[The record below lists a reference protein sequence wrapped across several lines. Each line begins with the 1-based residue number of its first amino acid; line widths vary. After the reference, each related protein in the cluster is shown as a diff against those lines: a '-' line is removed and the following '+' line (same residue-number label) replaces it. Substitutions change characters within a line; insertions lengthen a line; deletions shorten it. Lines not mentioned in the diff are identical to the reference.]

1 MHKNSLNNFSLKDKV
16 IIVTG
21 GAGLLGRMHAEAILD
36 AEGIPVILDVDNNKI
51 NESKKVIEK
60 KYSKKF
66 FALNC
71 DITNRDSVKICL
83 DKIIKL
89 TNRLDG
95 LINNAAI
102 DPKVGNSLNS
112 QNLNRFEDFSL
123 DIWLNELNVG
133 LTGAFI
139 CSQIFGEYMATQKK
153 GVIVNI
159 SSDLSIISPDQR
171 LYEKEGVVEKLQP
184 VKPVTYSVIKTGLI
198 GLTKYLATYWAKKGI
213 RVNAISPSGVFNNQD
228 SVFVERIIKSIPLG
242 RMANKDEYKSSLIY
256 LLSDASSYMTG
267 FNLVVDG
274 GRTCW

>member
-1 MHKNSLNNFSLKDKV
+1 MQANSLNNFLLKDKI

-21 GAGLLGRMHAEAILD
+21 GAGLLGKMHAEAILE
-36 AEGIPVILDVDNNKI
+36 AEGIPVILDVDNDKL
-51 NESKKVIEK
+51 NEAKKFIEK
-60 KYSKKF
+60 KYSKKII
-66 FALNC
+66 ALNC
-71 DITNRDSVKICL
+71 DITNRASVITCL

-102 DPKVGNSLNS
+102 DPKVGNSLNI

-139 CSQIFGEYMATQKK
+139 CSQIFGDYMATQKK

-171 LYEKEGVVEKLQP
+171 LYEKEDAPENLQP

>member
-1 MHKNSLNNFSLKDKV
+1 MQANSLNNFLLKDKI

-21 GAGLLGRMHAEAILD
+21 GAGLLGKMHAEAILE
-36 AEGIPVILDVDNNKI
+36 AEGIPVILDVDNDKL
-51 NESKKVIEK
+51 NEAKKVIEK
-60 KYSKKF
+60 KYSKKII
-66 FALNC
+66 ALNC
-71 DITNRDSVKICL
+71 DITNRASVITCL

-102 DPKVGNSLNS
+102 DPKVGNSLNI

-139 CSQIFGEYMATQKK
+139 CSQIFGDYMATQKK

-171 LYEKEGVVEKLQP
+171 LYEKEDAPENLQP

-228 SVFVERIIKSIPLG
+228 SVFV
-242 RMANKDEYKSSLIY
+242 
-256 LLSDASSYMTG
+256 
-267 FNLVVDG
+267 
-274 GRTCW
+274 

>member
-1 MHKNSLNNFSLKDKV
+1 MHTNSLNNFLLKDKV

-36 AEGIPVILDVDNNKI
+36 AEGIPVILDVDDNKI
-51 NESKKVIEK
+51 SESKKVIEK
-60 KYSKKF
+60 KYSKKI

-71 DITNRDSVKICL
+71 DITNKDSVKICL

-171 LYEKEGVVEKLQP
+171 LYEKEGVAENLQP

-274 GRTCW
+274 GRTSW

>member
-1 MHKNSLNNFSLKDKV
+1 MHTNSLNNFLLKDKV

-36 AEGIPVILDVDNNKI
+36 AKGIPVILDVDDNKI
-51 NESKKVIEK
+51 SESKKVIEK
-60 KYSKKF
+60 KYSKKI

-171 LYEKEGVVEKLQP
+171 LYEKEGVAENLQP

-274 GRTCW
+274 GRTSW

>member
-1 MHKNSLNNFSLKDKV
+1 MQTNSLNNFLLKDKI

-21 GAGLLGRMHAEAILD
+21 GAGLLGTMHAEAILE
-36 AEGIPVILDVDNNKI
+36 AQGIPVILDVDNDKL
-51 NESKKVIEK
+51 NEAKKVIEK
-60 KYSKKF
+60 KYSKKII
-66 FALNC
+66 ALNC
-71 DITNRDSVKICL
+71 DITNRASVITCL

-102 DPKVGNSLNS
+102 DPKVGNSLNI

-139 CSQIFGEYMATQKK
+139 CSQIFGDYMATQKK

-171 LYEKEGVVEKLQP
+171 LYEKEDAPENLQP

>member
-1 MHKNSLNNFSLKDKV
+1 MQANSLNNFLLKDKI

-21 GAGLLGRMHAEAILD
+21 GAGLLGKMHAEAILE
-36 AEGIPVILDVDNNKI
+36 AQGIPVILDVDNDKL
-51 NESKKVIEK
+51 NEAKKVIEK
-60 KYSKKF
+60 KYSKKII
-66 FALNC
+66 ALNC
-71 DITNRDSVKICL
+71 DITNRASVITCL

-102 DPKVGNSLNS
+102 DPKVGNSLNI

-139 CSQIFGEYMATQKK
+139 CSQIFGDYMATQKK

-171 LYEKEGVVEKLQP
+171 LYEKEDAPENLQP

>member
-1 MHKNSLNNFSLKDKV
+1 MQANSLNNFLLKDKI

-21 GAGLLGRMHAEAILD
+21 GAGLLGKMHAEAILE
-36 AEGIPVILDVDNNKI
+36 AEGIPVILDVDNDKL
-51 NESKKVIEK
+51 NEAKKVIEK
-60 KYSKKF
+60 KYSKKII
-66 FALNC
+66 ALNC
-71 DITNRDSVKICL
+71 DITNRASVITCL

-102 DPKVGNSLNS
+102 DPKVGNSLNI

-139 CSQIFGEYMATQKK
+139 CSQIFGDYMATQKK

-171 LYEKEGVVEKLQP
+171 LYEKEDAPENLQP

>member
-1 MHKNSLNNFSLKDKV
+1 MHSNSLNNFLLKDKV

-36 AEGIPVILDVDNNKI
+36 AEGIPVILDVDDNKI
-51 NESKKVIEK
+51 SESKKVIEK
-60 KYSKKF
+60 KYSKKI

-171 LYEKEGVVEKLQP
+171 LYEKEGVAENLQP

-274 GRTCW
+274 GRTSW